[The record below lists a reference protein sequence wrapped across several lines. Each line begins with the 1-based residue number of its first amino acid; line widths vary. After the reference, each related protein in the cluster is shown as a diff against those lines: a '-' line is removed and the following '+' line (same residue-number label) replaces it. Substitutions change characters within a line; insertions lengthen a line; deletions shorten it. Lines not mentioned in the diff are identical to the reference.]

1 MFDDQTYANGSRSF
15 CLVPGKGRRLLR
27 VVFSKRGVNALGW
40 RSPNGVEM
48 ALSPG

>member
-1 MFDDQTYANGSRSF
+1 MSDDQTYANG

-27 VVFSKRGVNALGW
+27 IVFSKRGMNALGW